1 MTDLTSNG
9 GYGKPPVAGRFKSGQ
24 SGNPGGRP
32 KGSKNLRTLIKEEGG
47 KKVVVQEGGRR
58 KKVSK
63 MGLAVTQLMN
73 KAAQGEA
80 RFVGLALDQM
90 HNAEAAT
97 AGDSHA
103 GEFAEADRQVIDY
116 FLQRVRQH
124 SQGG

>member
-1 MTDLTSNG
+1 MTDEISNA
-9 GYGKPPVAGRFKSGQ
+9 GYGRPPVAGRFKAGQ

-73 KAAQGEA
+73 KAAQGEV

-97 AGDSHA
+97 AGDNHA
-103 GEFAEADRQVIDY
+103 GEFAEADRQVIEH
-116 FLQRVRQH
+116 FLQRVRQI

>member
-1 MTDLTSNG
+1 MTNRTSNS
-9 GYGKPPVAGRFKSGQ
+9 GYGKPPAASRFKPGQ
-24 SGNPGGRP
+24 SGNPHGRP
-32 KGSKNLRTLIKEEGG
+32 KGSKALRTLIKEEAS

-80 RFVGLALDQM
+80 RFVGLALDQV

-97 AGDSHA
+97 ASETQGNN
-103 GEFAEADRQVIDY
+103 FAEADRKVIEH
-116 FLQRVRQH
+116 FLQRVKQQ
-124 SQGG
+124 SSGD

>member
-1 MTDLTSNG
+1 MTRSTSNT
-9 GYGKPPVAGRFKSGQ
+9 GYGHPPAAGQFKAGQ

-32 KGSKNLRTLIKEEGG
+32 KGSKNLRTLIREEGG

-58 KKVSK
+58 KKVTK

-73 KAAQGEA
+73 KAAQGEP

-97 AGDSHA
+97 SSENQAGD
-103 GEFAEADRQVIDY
+103 FAEADQQVIEH
-116 FLQRVRQH
+116 FLQRMRQ
-124 SQGG
+124 QPPEV